1 MKTVR
6 SIFNKQGI
14 DLIPSATFDIH
25 SHRIYGQAKLNKPV
39 ILKGIKQICSISYI
53 GKCKCPVFIS
63 ENDIYIQH
71 KDYFSPSLNIPVE
84 DMGAPLSYIIN
95 KYHNKDRYVKG
106 FVYSDAWGSIVLRQE
121 AWLKFSGILENIKE
135 YNNIQLTSIAIGLM
149 ECYHGLEESEL
160 CCTGMERF
168 FENVFSKLKE
178 AYA

>member
-1 MKTVR
+1 MMH
-6 SIFNKQGI
+6 G
-14 DLIPSATFDIH
+14 
-25 SHRIYGQAKLNKPV
+25 
-39 ILKGIKQICSISYI
+39 
-53 GKCKCPVFIS
+53 
-63 ENDIYIQH
+63 
-71 KDYFSPSLNIPVE
+71 
-84 DMGAPLSYIIN
+84 
-95 KYHNKDRYVKG
+95 
-106 FVYSDAWGSIVLRQE
+106 GSIVLRQE